1 MRDDGRTGTIEPQP
15 ESWSEKIAG
24 LLEAGRRLAATRSAI
39 LREELSVKAG
49 FFGRGLGALFL
60 AAAFAML
67 ALLLFTAWIAALF
80 TKLLGGP
87 VAGILAAFGL
97 YLVIA
102 AVMAMLGVRSLSRV
116 KPGEFPVT
124 KEELRKDWAS
134 LKAAAKPPQEP
145 APEPPEVR
153 APPSPGSPHAHDD
166 LEARFRAGAE

>member
-1 MRDDGRTGTIEPQP
+1 MREAGTPGTIEPQP
-15 ESWSEKIAG
+15 ESWSGKIAS

-39 LREELSVKAG
+39 LREELSVKAS
-49 FFGRGLGALFL
+49 FFGRGLAALFL
-60 AAAFAML
+60 AGAFAGL

-97 YLVIA
+97 YLVIT
-102 AVMAMLGVRSLSRV
+102 AVAAMLGIRSLSRV

-134 LKAAAKPPQEP
+134 LKAAAKPPQET
-145 APEPPEVR
+145 APEPPEVP
-153 APPSPGSPHAHDD
+153 APPPPGPPHAHEDF
-166 LEARFRAGAE
+166 EARFRAGSE

>member
-1 MRDDGRTGTIEPQP
+1 MRDDGTPGTIEPQP
-15 ESWSEKIAG
+15 ESWSEWIAG

-39 LREELSVKAG
+39 FREELSVKAG
-49 FFGRGLGALFL
+49 FFGRGLAALFL
-60 AAAFAML
+60 AAAFAGL

-102 AVMAMLGVRSLSRV
+102 AAAGILGVKSLSRV

-124 KEELRKDWAS
+124 KEELGKDWAS

-145 APEPPEVR
+145 APESPEVPT
-153 APPSPGSPHAHDD
+153 PPPRGPVHDD
-166 LEARFRAGAE
+166 VEARFRVGSE

>member
-1 MRDDGRTGTIEPQP
+1 MRDAGTPDTIEPQP

-24 LLEAGRRLAATRSAI
+24 LLEAGRRLASTRSAI
-39 LREELSVKAG
+39 FQEELSVKVG
-49 FFGRGLGALFL
+49 FFGRGVAGLFL
-60 AAAFAML
+60 AAAFAGL

-102 AVMAMLGVRSLSRV
+102 AIAGMLGVKSLSRV

-134 LKAAAKPPQEP
+134 LEAAARPLQEP
-145 APEPPEVR
+145 APESPEVPPR
-153 APPSPGSPHAHDD
+153 PSPGPSQNDF
-166 LEARFRAGAE
+166 EARFRAGSE